1 MLENSVEM
9 VSYDGTGMNELMLA
23 HEALRDFATET
34 GVLQGNPTG
43 SKEKPTGSKE
53 FLLIAVNSDGQLMD

>member
-1 MLENSVEM
+1 
-9 VSYDGTGMNELMLA
+9 MNELMLA

-34 GVLQGNPTG
+34 GVLQGNPIG

-53 FLLIAVNSDGQLMD
+53 FLLIAANSDD